1 MDLADDDEMK
11 LLCHHL
17 QCGGL
22 EITEYLCELY
32 DCDGYDFNE

>member
-11 LLCHHL
+11 LLCHPL

-22 EITEYLCELY
+22 EITDLKVFVRALRLRWL
-32 DCDGYDFNE
+32 